1 MWQLPV
7 ETALVEVWQL
17 VVKIFF
23 CSEENVRSR
32 RSLVPTTLPETTCS
46 LGNLQMRQL
55 EIRQLDVESIRNQD
69 KPPVIETTYKST
81 SPYVLGIKSINILY
95 LSRLVD
101 ILLLMCGQI
110 LDKYSKTE
118 QITQLTTYRGYQR

>member
-1 MWQLPV
+1 
-7 ETALVEVWQL
+7 
-17 VVKIFF
+17 
-23 CSEENVRSR
+23 
-32 RSLVPTTLPETTCS
+32 
-46 LGNLQMRQL
+46 MRQL